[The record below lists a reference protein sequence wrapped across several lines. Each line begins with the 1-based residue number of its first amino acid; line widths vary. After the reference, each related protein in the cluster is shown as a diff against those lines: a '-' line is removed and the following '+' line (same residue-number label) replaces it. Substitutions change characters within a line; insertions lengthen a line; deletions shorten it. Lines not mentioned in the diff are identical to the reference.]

1 MKKKLTALLLMLA
14 LIFGAMPLAVFA
26 DDTDGDYI
34 DLDNREIYYTP
45 ASDYKSGDCILTS
58 TKNMIRRTSI
68 MNGVGDWTAF
78 SNSKLRKS
86 ATIAGLLWNSFKYD
100 GEGLVYSVDSGL
112 FKGKGDKARIKEIE
126 NLLKVHPEGIVVHG
140 TKAASTGTHG
150 VLAVK
155 VKNGIIYAADSTI
168 NTGLSN
174 KGIKQWKNTTM
185 LNPSKVT
192 KYWYI
197 SGVSTSSK
205 TIPSNY
211 KSSKPKSILKI
222 ASLKA
227 PSSIKKGKGFS
238 LKGKITSTIKIT
250 DVTIKI
256 LNNRGNSVKTLTRKP
271 NARSF
276 DIQSIDSLIKFG
288 TLAKGSYTYQV
299 TATDA
304 SQTLKLV
311 CKQFTIK

>member
-1 MKKKLTALLLMLA
+1 MKKRLTALLMMLVMTFA
-14 LIFGAMPLAVFA
+14 VMPLAAYAYDV
-26 DDTDGDYI
+26 
-34 DLDNREIYYTP
+34 DLENREIYYTP

-68 MNGVGDWTAF
+68 MNGVGDWSAF
-78 SNSKLRKS
+78 SNSKLRRS
-86 ATIAGLLWNSFKYD
+86 ATISGLLWNSFKYD

-155 VKNGIIYAADSTI
+155 VENGVIYAADSTI

-174 KGIKQWKNTTM
+174 KGIKKWKNTTM
-185 LNPSKVT
+185 LNPAKVS

-197 SGVSTSSK
+197 SGVSTSTK

-211 KSSKPKSILKI
+211 KSSAPKSTLKI
-222 ASLKA
+222 KSLRA
-227 PSSIKKGKGFS
+227 PSTIKKGKGFS
-238 LKGKITSTIKIT
+238 LRGVVSSNRKISE
-250 DVTIKI
+250 VTIKI
-256 LNNRGNSVKTLTRKP
+256 LNSRGNSVKTWSRNP
-271 NARSF
+271 NAKTF
-276 DIQSIDSLIKFG
+276 DIKSLDEVIRFG
-288 TLAKGSYTYQV
+288 ILAKGSYTYQV
-299 TATDA
+299 TASDPT
-304 SQTLKLV
+304 QTLKLV
-311 CKQFTIK
+311 CKGFTIK